1 MTFEEFIAEWNDEK
15 DFIKVCTSGST
26 GIPKEIKLDKNCVRS
41 SAERTN
47 SFFGLSK
54 TSRFH
59 SCVSPDYIGGKM
71 MAVRAAIVKGKLT
84 WETPSNNILSELGIN
99 ENIDLLAVVPS
110 QMISLMGK
118 LEKKER
124 LPKIKNIIIG
134 GSPIHPDLRKEIEE
148 SGLNAYET
156 YGMTETASHIA
167 LRKVSYEEIP
177 FKVFSGIKVSLNK
190 QGCLNIKFPDGE
202 EIRTKDLAELI
213 SEDEFFIKGRV
224 DDIIISGGKK
234 IHPLEL
240 EKKLSHLI
248 SGNYYF
254 KGIPDVKWG
263 EKLVLIIEGKESDFN
278 QTDLRKRME
287 TILEKW
293 QLQKKILFRD
303 KLARTPN
310 GKIIRK

>member
-1 MTFEEFIAEWNDEK
+1 MTFEEFISEWNDEK
-15 DFIKVCTSGST
+15 DFIKVYTSGST
-26 GIPKEIKLDKNCVRS
+26 GIPKEIKLYKNFVRS

-71 MAVRAAIVKGKLT
+71 MAVRASILDGKLT
-84 WETPSNNILSELGIN
+84 WETPSNIILSELGTD

-110 QMISLMGK
+110 QMISLVEK
-118 LEKKER
+118 LENKESF
-124 LPKIKNIIIG
+124 PKIKNIIIG
-134 GSPIHPDLRKEIEE
+134 GSPIHPDLRKKIEE
-148 SGLNAYET
+148 SGLNAYES

-167 LRKVSYEEIP
+167 LRKVSQEEIP
-177 FKVFSGIKVSLNK
+177 FKVFSGIKVSLNE

-224 DDIIISGGKK
+224 DDVIISGGKK

-240 EKKLSHLI
+240 EKKLSHII
-248 SGNYYF
+248 SGNYF
-254 KGIPDVKWG
+254 FEGIPDVKWG

-293 QLQKKILFRD
+293 QLPKKILFRD